1 MHANEHLHLEI
12 ARARHQEDLR
22 KAEQMRLLEQVGPES
37 KPVPAPL
44 SLIVIVIT
52 LVASRLN
59 Q

>member
-1 MHANEHLHLEI
+1 MHTNEHLQLEI
-12 ARARHQEDLR
+12 AKARHQEDLR
-22 KAEQMRLLEQVGPES
+22 KAEQMRLLEQYGAET

-44 SLIVIVIT
+44 SLIFIAFA